1 MCCMYIKVK
10 INSVELQL
18 ALRILYLL
26 IIHQYTNP
34 KGVLLVKSIESPCA
48 NGTSDCLT
56 ISKNVIIK
64 SQEIESRGLIMA
76 YIVGIDRNQT
86 RMVTTSL
93 DALIDEDNSVRVID
107 AYVDSLDLIEL
118 GFKEYSGTNRGQA
131 PYRRSDLLKLH
142 IYGYLNKIRSSRS
155 LEIECKRNLELMWLI
170 NAITPDHGTIAGFV
184 KNNRKAFHVTLRNL
198 TLILKGWG
206 LIDGKLIAIDGT
218 KIRAQ
223 NSKHNCITKSGLD
236 KKIAYVD
243 EQINAYLMALEKD
256 SQCEP
261 EFKKKL
267 EDYQELKKQY
277 HQQKQELSNEG
288 LEQKSLTDP
297 DSRRMKNNGSL
308 DICYNVQSVVDAQN
322 HFVIDISTTN
332 DINDQNQ
339 LYIMAKDASDLLETE
354 EGTVVADTGYYNASE
369 IKNCLDDGMTV
380 LIKKAKANNS
390 TKDNEFRKDKFKYD
404 PEKDVYICPAEQQ
417 LYFFENTS
425 KNGMKYKKYK
435 CNSCSSCKYKNKCTS
450 SKSGRTLQ
458 RWEHEAVLEAVHEK
472 TWSRNETYK
481 QRRCIVEHPFGTVK
495 RSLGYSFFLRKRIEN
510 VDAEASSMFIAYN
523 LKRLF
528 AVFSTQ
534 ELIAKFR

>member
-1 MCCMYIKVK
+1 MNRRV
-10 INSVELQL
+10 
-18 ALRILYLL
+18 
-26 IIHQYTNP
+26 P
-34 KGVLLVKSIESPCA
+34 
-48 NGTSDCLT
+48 NGTPDCLT

-64 SQEIESRGLIMA
+64 SQDIESRGLIMA

-170 NAITPDHGTIAGFV
+170 NAITPDHGTIASFV

-236 KKIAYVD
+236 KKIAYAD

-261 EFKKKL
+261 EFMKKL

-277 HQQKQELSNEG
+277 LQQKQELSNEG

-308 DICYNVQSVVDAQN
+308 DICYNVQSAVDAQN

-354 EGTVVADTGYYNASE
+354 ECTVVADTGYYNASE

-404 PEKDVYICPAEQQ
+404 SEKDVYICPAEQQ

>member
-1 MCCMYIKVK
+1 MNFA
-10 INSVELQL
+10 IN
-18 ALRILYLL
+18 
-26 IIHQYTNP
+26 
-34 KGVLLVKSIESPCA
+34 
-48 NGTSDCLT
+48 
-56 ISKNVIIK
+56 
-64 SQEIESRGLIMA
+64 
-76 YIVGIDRNQT
+76 
-86 RMVTTSL
+86 
-93 DALIDEDNSVRVID
+93 
-107 AYVDSLDLIEL
+107 
-118 GFKEYSGTNRGQA
+118 KER
-131 PYRRSDLLKLH
+131 
-142 IYGYLNKIRSSRS
+142 
-155 LEIECKRNLELMWLI
+155 
-170 NAITPDHGTIAGFV
+170 
-184 KNNRKAFHVTLRNL
+184 L

-236 KKIAYVD
+236 KKIAYAD

-277 HQQKQELSNEG
+277 HQQKQALSNEG

-308 DICYNVQSVVDAQN
+308 DICYNVQSAVDAQN

-354 EGTVVADTGYYNASE
+354 ECTVVADTGYYNASE

-380 LIKKAKANNS
+380 LIKKAKAINS

-425 KNGMKYKKYK
+425 KNGMKYK
-435 CNSCSSCKYKNKCTS
+435 
-450 SKSGRTLQ
+450 
-458 RWEHEAVLEAVHEK
+458 
-472 TWSRNETYK
+472 
-481 QRRCIVEHPFGTVK
+481 
-495 RSLGYSFFLRKRIEN
+495 
-510 VDAEASSMFIAYN
+510 
-523 LKRLF
+523 
-528 AVFSTQ
+528 
-534 ELIAKFR
+534 

>member
-1 MCCMYIKVK
+1 
-10 INSVELQL
+10 
-18 ALRILYLL
+18 
-26 IIHQYTNP
+26 
-34 KGVLLVKSIESPCA
+34 
-48 NGTSDCLT
+48 
-56 ISKNVIIK
+56 
-64 SQEIESRGLIMA
+64 MA
-76 YIVGIDRNQT
+76 YIVGVDRNQT

-93 DALIDEDNSVRVID
+93 DALIDEDNPVRVID

-118 GFKEYSGTNRGQA
+118 GFEQYSGTNRGQA

-142 IYGYLNKIRSSRS
+142 IYGYLNKIRTSRS

-184 KNNRKAFHVTLRNL
+184 KNNRDAFHATLRNL

-223 NSKHNCITKSGLD
+223 NSKHNCITKSGLE
-236 KKIAYVD
+236 KKIAYAD
-243 EQINAYLMALEKD
+243 EQINAYLMAIEKD
-256 SQCEP
+256 SQCET

-267 EDYQELKKQY
+267 EDYQKLKKQY
-277 HQQKQELSNEG
+277 LQQKQELSDEG

-339 LYIMAKDASDLLETE
+339 LYAMAKDATDLLESE
-354 EGTVVADTGYYNASE
+354 ECTVIADTGYYNASE
-369 IKNCLDDGMTV
+369 IKNCVDDGMIV

-390 TKDNEFRKDKFKYD
+390 TKNNEFRKEKFKYD
-404 PEKDVYICPAEQQ
+404 VEKDIYICPAGQQ
-417 LYFFENTS
+417 LEFFENTS
-425 KNGMKYKKYK
+425 KNGMKYRKYK
-435 CNSCSSCKYKNKCTS
+435 CSSCTNCKYRDNCTS
-450 SKSGRTLQ
+450 SQNGRTLQ
-458 RWEHEAVLEAVHEK
+458 RWEHEALLENVREV
-472 TWSRNETYK
+472 TYSNNETYK
-481 QRRCIVEHPFGTVK
+481 KRRCIVEHPFGTVK
-495 RSLGYSFFLRKRIEN
+495 RSLGYSFFLRKRKEN

-523 LKRLF
+523 FKRLF
-528 AVFSTQ
+528 AMLSTQ